1 MIVNDSKN
9 YVCGLHQKKNSS
21 FNFVPVKKM
30 VAMAN
35 SRLRKYK
42 AFLNPNSA
50 WITRWAPS
58 FIFNIFII
66 IYVNKLLSYHNV
78 YTNIF
83 YRFSPGTFNCIS
95 IFLLFNILIFVI
107 LFLIHYII
115 YLYFHQDCKSTCTM
129 RQIS

>member
-1 MIVNDSKN
+1 MLIFFLDLIIYNFYYHLELSFLSPNDSKN

-21 FNFVPVKKM
+21 FNFVPVKKR
-30 VAMAN
+30 VAMAK

-66 IYVNKLLSYHNV
+66 I
-78 YTNIF
+78 
-83 YRFSPGTFNCIS
+83 
-95 IFLLFNILIFVI
+95 
-107 LFLIHYII
+107 
-115 YLYFHQDCKSTCTM
+115 
-129 RQIS
+129 